1 MVLNRTTIRALVWS
15 GADEG
20 VLRKLRTLSG
30 GPAARKPTSMA
41 SSVGTVKMLRI
52 SAKVDGSDSEVAL
65 VDELANP
72 LGEDPSS
79 VSP

>member
-1 MVLNRTTIRALVWS
+1 
-15 GADEG
+15 
-20 VLRKLRTLSG
+20 
-30 GPAARKPTSMA
+30 MA
-41 SSVGTVKMLRI
+41 SFLGTVKMLRI

-79 VSP
+79 VSL